1 MMNDFLIASNVRSS
15 VIVSEAMG
23 KGIGVDKGHV
33 HEKEAKPKPSLLSA
47 LCQSASPLPTQ
58 KLSAVTWLAMG
69 AVALLGLF
77 RTLDNNEFGAG
88 RSDLAFD
95 CHEKR
100 ATQADYKA
108 HPSQKQPLGLPALL
122 VLLGKTE
129 QRP

>member
-1 MMNDFLIASNVRSS
+1 
-15 VIVSEAMG
+15 MG
-23 KGIGVDKGHV
+23 KGIGINKSHV
-33 HEKEAKPKPSLLSA
+33 HEKEANPEPSLLPP

-69 AVALLGLF
+69 AVALPSLF